1 MKHPINQPS
10 SQISNQATTRM
21 FQIDQK
27 LSIVIPRVFPK
38 WINEK
43 KIINVFHS
51 QNIGSIYRVQ
61 IFKEAGLDSNVT
73 NAIGPI
79 DKKRS
84 KKSRKYAIYK
94 AVIYFSYWYENDI
107 ARNFQKRLIEKNE
120 TRVVYDDPWFWK
132 ILKNENPKL
141 SKKDKRAIRISQQL
155 YYTILQNSEEI
166 NEMNHMHFLQEAS
179 IQNCISELKIQNEQ
193 MQRLQDFCI
202 QMGLEIPFWDPKHP
216 PSLDVIS
223 LESDSAQTAV
233 AASEFVLP
241 DDEEKEYMNW
251 AHMQDTEQTA
261 SLAAERALAEMAENV
276 LAEFAEKFGHYEY
289 RNNKYRNNEYHDNE
303 YHDNEYHDNEYHDN
317 EYHDNEYHDNEYH
330 DNEYDDASKCY
341 SYNNSE
347 GCGFIRVPQY
357 QDFQDHEEERL
368 FNEEC
373 YFNNENPT
381 YKWLREED

>member
-1 MKHPINQPS
+1 
-10 SQISNQATTRM
+10 M

-43 KIINVFHS
+43 KIVNIFHS

-61 IFKEAGLDSNVT
+61 IFKEAGLDPNAT
-73 NAIGPI
+73 NATGQNATGPNELGK

-120 TRVVYDDPWFWK
+120 ARVVYDDPWFWNV
-132 ILKNENPKL
+132 LKNENPKL
-141 SKKDKRAIRISQQL
+141 SKKDKRAIRVSQQL

-166 NEMNHMHFLQEAS
+166 NEMNHMRFLQEAS

-202 QMGLEIPFWDPKHP
+202 KMGLEIPFWDANHP
-216 PSLDVIS
+216 PSLEVIS
-223 LESDSAQTAV
+223 LDSDSAQTAV

-251 AHMQDTEQTA
+251 VHMQDTEQTA
-261 SLAAERALAEMAENV
+261 SLAAESALAEMAENV
-276 LAEFAEKFGHYEY
+276 LAEFDKKFGQYEYHDNEY
-289 RNNKYRNNEYHDNE
+289 RNNKYRNNEYYDNK
-303 YHDNEYHDNEYHDN
+303 
-317 EYHDNEYHDNEYH
+317 
-330 DNEYDDASKCY
+330 YDDASKCY
-341 SYNNSE
+341 SYNNSA

-373 YFNNENPT
+373 YFNNENLT

>member
-193 MQRLQDFCI
+193 MERLQDFCI
-202 QMGLEIPFWDPKHP
+202 QMGLEIPFWDAKHP

-261 SLAAERALAEMAENV
+261 SLAAERALSEMMAENT
-276 LAEFAEKFGHYEY
+276 LAEFAKKYGQYEY
-289 RNNKYRNNEYHDNE
+289 HNNEYHANEYNDNE
-303 YHDNEYHDNEYHDN
+303 YYDNK
-317 EYHDNEYHDNEYH
+317 
-330 DNEYDDASKCY
+330 YDDASKCY
-341 SYNNSE
+341 SYNNSA

-381 YKWLREED
+381 YKWLR